1 MELFEKEIER
11 NIVFDGRIFKT
22 VVCKAELPNG
32 EAVSRELTVHSGG
45 VCILPIDNEGYGY
58 FVKQYRYG
66 AGKVLLEAPAGKLEI
81 GEDPFD
87 AAVRELS
94 EETGF
99 ISGRV
104 IPMGVLY
111 SSPAIMTEKIYM
123 YLALDLTCGRQH
135 LDHDEFLELQRIKLR
150 DARDMVYKNEIE
162 DGKSQALILKSAHY
176 LNL

>member
-11 NIVFDGRIFKT
+11 NIVFEGRIFKT
-22 VVCKAELPNG
+22 AVCKAELPNG
-32 EAVSRELTVHSGG
+32 DIVGRELTVHSGG
-45 VCILPIDNEGYGY
+45 VSILPIDSEGYGY

-66 AGKVLLEAPAGKLEI
+66 AGKVLLEVPAGKLEV

-87 AAVRELS
+87 AAIRELS

-99 ISGRV
+99 TAGRV
-104 IPMGVLY
+104 VPMGILY

-123 YLALDLTCGRQH
+123 YLALDLTGGRQH
-135 LDHDEFLELQRIKLR
+135 LDNDEFLELERIKLT
-150 DARDMVYKNEIE
+150 DACDMVYKNEIE

-176 LNL
+176 LKQ